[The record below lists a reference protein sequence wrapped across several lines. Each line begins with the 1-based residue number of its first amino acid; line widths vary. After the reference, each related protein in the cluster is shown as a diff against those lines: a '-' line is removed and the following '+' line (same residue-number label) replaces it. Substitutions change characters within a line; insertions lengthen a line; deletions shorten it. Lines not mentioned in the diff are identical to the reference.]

1 MVEYADYLEFMDYG
15 KDSHIA
21 RMPRFG
27 NWFTAWKRFIEVW
40 LCAGVY
46 IAISAFINPWYM
58 SKPEFVEEPIYY
70 KLFHLCMSMQ
80 I

>member
-1 MVEYADYLEFMDYG
+1 MVEYADYLEFINMG
-15 KDSHIA
+15 KDSDIA
-21 RMPRFG
+21 RMPKFG
-27 NWFTAWKRFIEVW
+27 NWFAAWKRFIEVW

-46 IAISAFINPWYM
+46 IAISEFIDPSYM
-58 SKPEFVEEPIYY
+58 STLAFVEEPLYY